1 MTVAYL
7 DDQIIIFK
15 SLKSYQNLKKNL
27 WLSRACWHCC
37 VQMTNG
43 INTKF
48 LSLFLGHAGRLA
60 DLSNLYLLLASIVSI
75 WSILEFI
82 WPLINSISHFCENAQ
97 KTKKWKRFKASKRP
111 DAELITST
119 HIVNK
124 SPTITQTSPPP
135 LATGFSSKT
144 KNNQGKMWATR
155 KLASQKLSMCTF
167 SLLHR
172 AWN

>member
-1 MTVAYL
+1 MNITITPRFHDSGL
-7 DDQIIIFK
+7 FGWSNNHFQIFK
-15 SLKSYQNLKKNL
+15 KLPNLKKKDL
-27 WLSRACWHCC
+27 WLSRAFWHCC

-82 WPLINSISHFCENAQ
+82 WPSINSISHFCENAQ

-124 SPTITQTSPPP
+124 SPTITQTSPPLWP
-135 LATGFSSKT
+135 LVFH
-144 KNNQGKMWATR
+144 
-155 KLASQKLSMCTF
+155 QKPRTIRVKCERLES
-167 SLLHR
+167 
-172 AWN
+172 